1 MQTLARLMIVVCL
14 LAPIV
19 SRAANAWSGCETITG
34 VSNYE
39 AINNSVILSLS
50 PGLSGCS
57 PIGVTGAMGFEAGQ
71 NYVTATTIDS
81 FLSTSLAA
89 FVAGQQVMV
98 YYDNSTSNCWGAIIS
113 VGGYGGQCP

>member
-1 MQTLARLMIVVCL
+1 MQMLTRLMIAVCL
-14 LAPIV
+14 MAPTL
-19 SRAANAWSGCETITG
+19 SRATNVWSGCETITG
-34 VSNYE
+34 VSNYT
-39 AINNSVILSLS
+39 AVNDSVILALS

-71 NYVTATTIDS
+71 NYVTSTTINS
-81 FLSTSLAA
+81 FLATALAA

-113 VGGYGGQCP
+113 VGGYGGECP